1 MPPLR
6 GSNAPRLCDRPTD
19 RPTDRVDVI
28 IINHLPNAL
37 RENQTHPG
45 TGGFFRSL
53 RAHRA
58 GLPSPPSL
66 APSQIDGA
74 AARLRAWSPWE
85 VERGRKRGKGES
97 TARTSEAREF
107 RSRRRLQTHRT
118 TRDFAK
124 LKEEKYLKIQRQI
137 RLPRPSAATPKT
149 ASLCALRCIFGCI
162 FPCIVS

>member
-53 RAHRA
+53 RAHKGRA
-58 GLPSPPSL
+58 PSPPSL

-74 AARLRAWSPWE
+74 AACLRAWSPWE
-85 VERGRKRGKGES
+85 VERGRKRGKGDS
-97 TARTSEAREF
+97 RARGREALEF
-107 RSRRRLQTHRT
+107 LSRRRLQNHRENSRIREDSEKRNRQKS
-118 TRDFAK
+118 RDK
-124 LKEEKYLKIQRQI
+124 
-137 RLPRPSAATPKT
+137 SG
-149 ASLCALRCIFGCI
+149 SLDPLQ
-162 FPCIVS
+162 PL